1 MIIGGAACLATFLVQ
16 HGEYRAAAINLI
28 YSARQKEMS
37 ENLHFS
43 YLSFPYLPF
52 RGAHSIQTA
61 ADQTTT
67 LILYCIGKMGI
78 SSAFVVL
85 PLMASELY
93 PTVVRGLGMSFSQV
107 VGKYWTSFPRQSAAL
122 AASCEV
128 LCSATKRRRFAGK
141 HILFKWSQ
149 TVRQ

>member
-1 MIIGGAACLATFLVQ
+1 MYVFFFLLSSLLTSFLSK
-16 HGEYRAAAINLI
+16 I
-28 YSARQKEMS
+28 
-37 ENLHFS
+37 LHHVSQCDGFM
-43 YLSFPYLPF
+43 
-52 RGAHSIQTA
+52 RR

-107 VGKYWTSFPRQSAAL
+107 VGK
-122 AASCEV
+122 
-128 LCSATKRRRFAGK
+128 
-141 HILFKWSQ
+141 
-149 TVRQ
+149 